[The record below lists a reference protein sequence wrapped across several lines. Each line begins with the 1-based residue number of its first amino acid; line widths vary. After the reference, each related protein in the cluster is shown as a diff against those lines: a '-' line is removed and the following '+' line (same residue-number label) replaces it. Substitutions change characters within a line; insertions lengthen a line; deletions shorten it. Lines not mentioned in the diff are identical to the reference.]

1 MTARARGR
9 TSGQKGKL
17 TPRQAKAARAIYDEL
32 CPNGRPAHTVAETA
46 AELGVSRPTI
56 YPHLQPKRYDLAS
69 KDARRRRRGLKS
81 ASPPLARGA
90 TSKARGPGSSLTTT
104 HGYPD

>member
-1 MTARARGR
+1 VTARARGR

-17 TPRQAKAARAIYDEL
+17 TPRQAKAARAIYDGL

-69 KDARRRRRGLKS
+69 KDARRRPGLKS

-90 TSKARGPGSSLTTT
+90 TSKARGLGSLLTAT
-104 HGYPD
+104 HGYLD